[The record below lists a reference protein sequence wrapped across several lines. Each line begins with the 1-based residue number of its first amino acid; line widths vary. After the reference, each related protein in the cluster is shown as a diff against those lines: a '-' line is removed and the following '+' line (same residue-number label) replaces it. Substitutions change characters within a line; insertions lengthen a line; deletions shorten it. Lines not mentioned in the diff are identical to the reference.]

1 MGWKARWWETLWS
14 LLVVCKRGWSGGGQ
28 GGLQG
33 EADRRRGELF
43 KGSSSLRLIVLTCIR
58 WPTSILTIARPLW
71 ADSRTGF
78 WSRAGPPPSSPSACK
93 RWTNSTKSDRNH
105 SNMQLDFQGV
115 VVPVFNPGQ
124 GPLLERE
131 IATQAILK

>member
-1 MGWKARWWETLWS
+1 MGWKARWWQTLWS

-33 EADRRRGELF
+33 EADRGRGELF

-78 WSRAGPPPSSPSACK
+78 WSQAGQPPSSPSACK
-93 RWTNSTKSDRNH
+93 RLTNSTKSDRNH
-105 SNMQLDFQGV
+105 SNLTCRGWWCLCSTLGR
-115 VVPVFNPGQ
+115 VPCLRGRLQPRQF
-124 GPLLERE
+124 
-131 IATQAILK
+131 